1 MAEEQHI
8 QRRPRRKR
16 VNIRNNGLLYF
27 NDEEFRIR
35 FRLNKVQFKEVLLQ
49 IEAKIIQR
57 DRNNAV
63 PPVIQLLAAMRY
75 YATGSFLIMIADSS
89 GISKKMAQIIIHRV
103 SSEIANLFQRYIRL
117 PRTEFGML
125 KTVKKNFLV
134 SGMIR
139 IYLFNLFLGG
149 EDAEIWRNRKGF
161 FSINV
166 QCLVNSD
173 LQIMDIV
180 ARWPGSTHD
189 STIFDHSRLKQR
201 FDDMELNNGII
212 LADRGYRNHR
222 YLLTPLANPT
232 TPAEILYNEAHIRTR
247 CMVERCF
254 GVWGRLFP
262 VLTIGSRFRKPQSTI
277 NVIIATAVLYNIIR
291 RDSKPADKGNMQNY
305 LNIDQIY
312 ADPTEN
318 DRQYLIDNYFSRYM
332 ISDRR
337 YPCTKAKIKQR

>member
-75 YATGSFLIMIADSS
+75 YATGSFLIMIADFS

-125 KTVKKNFLV
+125 KTVKNNFLV

-139 IYLFNLFLGG
+139 VIGAIDCVHVRIKSNGG
-149 EDAEIWRNRKGF
+149 EDAEIW
-161 FSINV
+161 
-166 QCLVNSD
+166 LNSD